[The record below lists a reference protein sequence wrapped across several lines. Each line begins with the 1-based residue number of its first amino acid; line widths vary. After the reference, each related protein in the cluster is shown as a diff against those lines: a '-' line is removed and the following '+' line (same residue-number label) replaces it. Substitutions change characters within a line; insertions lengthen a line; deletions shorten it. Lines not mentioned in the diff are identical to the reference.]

1 MTRHQQNPSLS
12 LVVPVFNEEESI
24 GIFLDA
30 IRGELAGLGHHIEIL
45 FVNDGSRDRTVEK
58 IQEQIPATDFADVR
72 CVSLSRNFGKEAAL
86 TAGLEAARGD
96 VVVPMDVD
104 LQDPPALIKEF
115 IAKWRE
121 GYDVVYGVR
130 TARDEGSGKR
140 ATAALFYKFFN
151 SLSPLKIP
159 DNVGD
164 YRLMDRRVVEA
175 LKKLPER
182 NRFMKGLFAWVG
194 FRSVGVPYARTQRAA
209 GQTKW
214 NYWKLWNFALDGITS
229 FSTMPLRMWTYVGVM
244 LAFLAFIY
252 MAFIIT
258 KVLVSGI
265 DVPGYASLVTVVLFL
280 GGVQL
285 VTLGVIGE
293 YIGRL
298 FVEAKCRPVYLIDR
312 VYDRQN
318 PGGATEG

>member
-1 MTRHQQNPSLS
+1 
-12 LVVPVFNEEESI
+12 
-24 GIFLDA
+24 
-30 IRGELAGLGHHIEIL
+30 
-45 FVNDGSRDRTVEK
+45 
-58 IQEQIPATDFADVR
+58 
-72 CVSLSRNFGKEAAL
+72 
-86 TAGLEAARGD
+86 
-96 VVVPMDVD
+96 
-104 LQDPPALIKEF
+104 
-115 IAKWRE
+115 
-121 GYDVVYGVR
+121 
-130 TARDEGSGKR
+130 
-140 ATAALFYKFFN
+140 
-151 SLSPLKIP
+151 
-159 DNVGD
+159 
-164 YRLMDRRVVEA
+164 VVEA

-252 MAFIIT
+252 MAFIII

-318 PGGATEG
+318 PDGATEG